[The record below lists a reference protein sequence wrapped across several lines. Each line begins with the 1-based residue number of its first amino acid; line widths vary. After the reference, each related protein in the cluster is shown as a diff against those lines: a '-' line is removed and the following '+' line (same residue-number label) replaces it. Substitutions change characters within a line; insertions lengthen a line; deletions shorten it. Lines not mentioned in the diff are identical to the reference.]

1 MKNISFT
8 PQAYADY
15 LEWLKTDI
23 KMNNNEF
30 IAKIIEKIKEEQP
43 EKIILFGSYAYG
55 SPGNESDIDL
65 FVIKNL
71 PANEIREFR
80 LKLKMWDIIK
90 KWNIP
95 VDIIVDNQERM
106 NQRIKD
112 GDMFYQEILSKG
124 NIIYA

>member
-1 MKNISFT
+1 
-8 PQAYADY
+8 
-15 LEWLKTDI
+15 
-23 KMNNNEF
+23 MNNNEF

-55 SPGNESDIDL
+55 NPGNESDIDL

-80 LKLKMWDIIK
+80 LKLKLKLWDIIK

-95 VDIIVDNQERM
+95 VDIIVDNQDRM